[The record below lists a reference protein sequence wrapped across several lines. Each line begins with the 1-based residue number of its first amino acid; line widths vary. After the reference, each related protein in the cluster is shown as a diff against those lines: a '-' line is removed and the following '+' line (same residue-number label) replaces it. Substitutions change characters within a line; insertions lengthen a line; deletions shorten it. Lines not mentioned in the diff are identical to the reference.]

1 MADPALQA
9 LLEVQAA
16 DLAVDRLRYRRESLP
31 ERAALREHRAALD
44 DLDGKLAAL
53 RGRAGE
59 LDRSQRRMED
69 EISSLEA
76 KAADSERRLY
86 SGAVVAPRE
95 LQALSDEV
103 EALRR
108 RKRRLED
115 DVLDLMELAEPVTV
129 EIPRLAEERGRVA
142 MEAERLQRAIVEEEE
157 AIAREVAEQQRTR
170 QTVAAEV
177 PAHLLGTYDELR
189 SRLGGVGIARLDAGR
204 CTGCHLGLPAVEL
217 DAVRRAPE
225 GAIVRHEECG
235 RILVP

>member
-1 MADPALQA
+1 MADALLDL

-16 DLAVDRLRYRRESLP
+16 DLAADQLRYRRESLP
-31 ERAALREHRAALD
+31 ERAAFRERRAALE
-44 DLDGKLAAL
+44 DLDRQLSVL

-69 EISSLEA
+69 EISSMEA

-86 SGAVVAPRE
+86 SGAVNAPRE

-108 RKRRLED
+108 RQRRLED
-115 DVLDLMELAEPVTV
+115 DLLDVMEQAEPIGA
-129 EIPRLAEERGRVA
+129 EIPRLVEERGRVA
-142 MEAERLQRAIVEEEE
+142 AEAEQLQQAIVEQEEG
-157 AIAREVAEQQRTR
+157 IGRELAEQEATRAAAAAGVPTDLLRTYE
-170 QTVAAEV
+170 Q
-177 PAHLLGTYDELR
+177 LR
-189 SRLGGVGIARLDAGR
+189 KRFGGVGIAQVDAGR

-225 GAIVRHEECG
+225 GTIVRHEECG